1 MSDEKNILYPAEK
14 EEEFHDALFRICEKY
29 YGDYCDYTYDRFY
42 DKENSEFIKITI
54 TVGDRVKEHND
65 AVLDSESFP
74 VDNYLSDGV
83 YSSHLGG

>member
-1 MSDEKNILYPAEK
+1 MSDEKNILYDADK

-29 YGDYCDYTYDRFY
+29 YGDYCDYTYDTFY
-42 DKENSEFIKITI
+42 DKDKSEFIRITI

-65 AVLDSESFP
+65 ALASEGFP
-74 VDNYLSDGV
+74 EDNYLSDGV